1 MLAHSDPTDHALAT
15 IASILDHPE
24 PRREMEKASRA
35 PAGKSPISKS
45 PIDKSPIDKSPMHKA
60 PAQTSPSLVPADA
73 DGYTKVGPGPIAAI
87 RFKWTV
93 RRADNDDYFVDEM
106 VGENPT
112 PKTSGPMPKEAA
124 VRLVDDREAKARR
137 RFEELRSEMN
147 GRAAG
152 ADFVRNGGEA

>member
-24 PRREMEKASRA
+24 PRREVGKASREK
-35 PAGKSPISKS
+35 PSTEKPPIGKAL
-45 PIDKSPIDKSPMHKA
+45 IDKALTDKA
-60 PAQTSPSLVPADA
+60 PAEKSPSLVPADA

-106 VGENPT
+106 IGENST

-124 VRLVDDREAKARR
+124 VKLVDEREAKARH

-152 ADFVRNGGEA
+152 ADLVR